1 MIHFFNV
8 LNKTLTTCLK
18 TNYGTRRVFQLL
30 ESKLHVIEKL
40 FHQWEKNCSQW
51 TNYKARFNVHMCNNA
66 YLKLPKYCISLNR
79 SWFYSSIPCSYF
91 GKPEVRQ
98 GLDLST
104 NHHRWQVIVVICI
117 PTPKLNK
124 TSSLWLQKH
133 HFYNGYDWN
142 KGQFNDS
149 TSARVV

>member
-1 MIHFFNV
+1 MFKNKLWNKKCV
-8 LNKTLTTCLK
+8 LIV
-18 TNYGTRRVFQLL
+18 R
-30 ESKLHVIEKL
+30 EHVIEKL

-51 TNYKARFNVHMCNNA
+51 INYKERFNVHMCNNA
-66 YLKLPKYCISLNR
+66 YLKLPKYCISLYW
-79 SWFYSSIPCSYF
+79 SWCYSSIPCSYF

-98 GLDLST
+98 GLDLNT

-149 TSARVV
+149 TSARVVKT